1 MIIKKIELDHFR
13 NYDHLVLEPHEGINL
28 FYGPN
33 GSGKTNLLEA
43 VHYCALGKSHR
54 VSQDQNTVMIG
65 QKNAYCSVSVQSKYV
80 RSDIQ
85 VNLQPGESV
94 KKTIFVDHLRISRF
108 SELMG
113 KLRCVLFSPED
124 LGMIRGG
131 PASRRR
137 FLDMMI
143 SQISP
148 VYFIALQQYRVAA
161 EQRSAILKN
170 CRIRGESIP
179 SMTEDFENAMA
190 EHAMVIFRER
200 QKTVSRLSDQITEI
214 YEKISGR
221 EKETLRLQYR
231 SFAAGSDH
239 PKQEMLRV
247 LRENREEDMRLSQ
260 TSCGPH
266 RDDLVITLNQK
277 DMKVFASQGQVRT
290 AALCFRLSQLNVL
303 ESFGG
308 ERPVLLMDDVMS
320 ELDKQR
326 RMNLLK
332 EIGDTQT
339 FITFSDESD
348 LDAMEEKRSYYVF
361 SRGGTAVVEEKS
373 SGTVQEKFI
382 LKEPDFT

>member
-65 QKNAYCSVSVQSKYV
+65 QKKASCSVSVQTRYI

-85 VNLQPGESV
+85 VNLQPGENV

-124 LGMIRGG
+124 LSMIRGG

-148 VYFIALQQYRVAA
+148 VYFIALQQYRIAL
-161 EQRSAILKN
+161 EQRSAILKS
-170 CRIRGESIP
+170 CRIHGGAIP
-179 SMTEDFENAMA
+179 AMAEDFENAMA
-190 EHAMVIFRER
+190 DQAMVIFRER
-200 QKTVSRLSDQITEI
+200 QKTVQLLSDQITEI

-231 SFAAGSDH
+231 CFALGSDN
-239 PKQEMLRV
+239 PKKEMLRV
-247 LRENREEDMRLSQ
+247 LKENREEDMRLSQ

-320 ELDKQR
+320 ELDKER

-332 EIGDTQT
+332 EIGETQT

-348 LDAMEEKRSYYVF
+348 LDAMEEKRSYYVC
-361 SRGGTAVVEEKS
+361 SRGGIAAVEERN
-373 SGTVQEKFI
+373 SGSVREEAVM
-382 LKEPDFT
+382 KEPDFT

>member
-1 MIIKKIELDHFR
+1 
-13 NYDHLVLEPHEGINL
+13 
-28 FYGPN
+28 
-33 GSGKTNLLEA
+33 
-43 VHYCALGKSHR
+43 
-54 VSQDQNTVMIG
+54 
-65 QKNAYCSVSVQSKYV
+65 
-80 RSDIQ
+80 
-85 VNLQPGESV
+85 
-94 KKTIFVDHLRISRF
+94 
-108 SELMG
+108 
-113 KLRCVLFSPED
+113 
-124 LGMIRGG
+124 
-131 PASRRR
+131 
-137 FLDMMI
+137 
-143 SQISP
+143 
-148 VYFIALQQYRVAA
+148 
-161 EQRSAILKN
+161 
-170 CRIRGESIP
+170 
-179 SMTEDFENAMA
+179 MTEDFENAMA

-373 SGTVQEKFI
+373 SGTVQKKFI